1 MAGDGEAITAF
12 QLDIK
17 CEGLDLP
24 LMADA
29 LAQAKAGRLH
39 ILEKMQEAM
48 PQKAKLPPSVPRL
61 VTTKINPSK
70 VKATCLPAD
79 GIRIAT
85 CLPADGIRI
94 ATCLPADGIRIATC
108 LPTDGVRI
116 ATCLPTHGIRI
127 ATCLPADCIRIATCL
142 PADGIRTANL
152 CRCHLVRTKSQ
163 PRRSRMAPD
172 RHQTAAFDRLPIS
185 TALLVFR
192 WAW

>member
-70 VKATCLPAD
+70 VK
-79 GIRIAT
+79 
-85 CLPADGIRI
+85 